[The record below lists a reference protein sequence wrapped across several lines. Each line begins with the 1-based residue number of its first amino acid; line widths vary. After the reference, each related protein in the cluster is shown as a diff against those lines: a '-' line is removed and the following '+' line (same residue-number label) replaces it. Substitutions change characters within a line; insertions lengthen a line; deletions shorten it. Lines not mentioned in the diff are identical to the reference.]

1 MIEVKIK
8 IIKDYDGL
16 KIGDIISAKK
26 EDAEVYIKNGYAEYI
41 IIKTKKKTIKKDKK
55 KTSKKKVKNKPKKKL
70 LTLKQINEEISK
82 AINLNP
88 LEQDEFLEDL
98 SKKSGKRITRL
109 REQLKNN
116 NKEIN
121 KEKSDIKE
129 QEKEANKILSDKDM
143 EKDNISIREKV
154 LSFMHRKE
162 FGQASEVLVEEISK
176 NNYIYTTKV
185 DKASEVYIYK
195 EGIYLPEGEFIIKE
209 QLRKILREDYN
220 EWMAG
225 QVMAKIK
232 MDTGIS
238 SEEFFKEDNFYEV
251 PVMNGILNLKTKEL
265 EEFNHEK
272 IFFSKLPVTYN
283 KEVKCDLIDKFLSDV
298 LSKPEDKLV
307 FYELAG
313 FGLVKDYFLEKACMF
328 VGNGRNG
335 KGKSIELLKR
345 LVGVGNTASVPLSA
359 ITSDSPFVERLWKRY
374 FNLAGDISSKD
385 LKETG
390 MFKQLTGRDP
400 ISANRKYKNIVEFT
414 NYAKMV
420 FACNELPRVYDYSD
434 GFWERWVLL
443 EFPYKFV
450 DEDIYN
456 SEKNK
461 KNLKIKDVNIIDK
474 ITSEEEMSGFL
485 NASLEGLHRCFDNKK
500 FSYTVGTEEVK
511 NKWIRMSD
519 SFMAFCMDCVDGNY
533 ESYVT
538 KKELRNV
545 YKKYCDTHKVG
556 GVSDKAIKA
565 TLQEMFG
572 ASEDRKTI
580 GMNMG
585 QEFVWTGIKLKNVVY

>member
-1 MIEVKIK
+1 MVGIDIDKAMEEHRNRKKKTFVKGVGLVEEEDNLTLTIK
-8 IIKDYDGL
+8 QIDFRLKAIINLTPLEQEEEIDNIVEESGR
-16 KIGDIISAKK
+16 KIASIKK
-26 EDAEVYIKNGYAEYI
+26 QFI
-41 IIKTKKKTIKKDKK
+41 IIKKRK
-55 KTSKKKVKNKPKKKL
+55 
-70 LTLKQINEEISK
+70 
-82 AINLNP
+82 
-88 LEQDEFLEDL
+88 LED
-98 SKKSGKRITRL
+98 KRKL
-109 REQLKNN
+109 
-116 NKEIN
+116 
-121 KEKSDIKE
+121 
-129 QEKEANKILSDKDM
+129 NKILLDDDV
-143 EKDNISIREKV
+143 EKDNVSLREKV
-154 LSFMHRKE
+154 LSLMQRKE
-162 FGQASEVLVEEISK
+162 FGQASELLVDEIAK

-195 EGIYLPEGEFIIKE
+195 EGIYIPEGEFEIKE
-209 QLRKILREDYN
+209 QLRIILKENYS
-220 EWMAG
+220 EWTAS

-251 PVMNGILNLKTKEL
+251 PVMNGILNLKTKVL
-265 EEFNHEK
+265 EEFSHLK

-283 KEVKCDLIDKFLSDV
+283 PEIKCPLIDKFLSDV

-328 VGNGRNG
+328 IGNGRNG

-450 DEDIYN
+450 DEVFYDT
-456 SEKNK
+456 EKNK
-461 KNLKIKDVNIIDK
+461 HNLKIRDINIISK
-474 ITSEEEMSGFL
+474 ITSDEEMSGFL
-485 NASLEGLHRCFDNKK
+485 NAALDGLHRCFKNKK
-500 FSYTVGTEEVK
+500 FSYTIGTEEVK

-519 SFMAFCMDCVDGNY
+519 SFMAFCMDCVDGDY
-533 ESYVT
+533 DSKVT
-538 KKELRNV
+538 KRELRNI
-545 YKKYCDTHKVG
+545 YKKYCDKHKIG
-556 GVSDKAIKA
+556 GVGDKAIKA

-572 ASEDRKTI
+572 ATEDRAT
-580 GMNMG
+580 MG
-585 QEFVWTGIKLKNVVY
+585 GTDASQQFVWTGIKLKNGDDLLI

>member
-1 MIEVKIK
+1 MKVKILK
-8 IIKDYDGL
+8 DYAAGKAGEIIDVDFPNGDEQEYIDNGFIEIIGEIDKVVKNKGDKKKKETNKSKPTLSAKEIIKKL
-16 KIGDIISAKK
+16 EPILIMPPIEQEEALEILVK
-26 EDAEVYIKNGYAEYI
+26 ESGKRMI
-41 IIKTKKKTIKKDKK
+41 IIKRQLSSMKKDKQ
-55 KTSKKKVKNKPKKKL
+55 TEDKN
-70 LTLKQINEEISK
+70 
-82 AINLNP
+82 
-88 LEQDEFLEDL
+88 
-98 SKKSGKRITRL
+98 R
-109 REQLKNN
+109 
-116 NKEIN
+116 
-121 KEKSDIKE
+121 
-129 QEKEANKILSDKDM
+129 NKILTDSDV
-143 EKDNISIREKV
+143 EKDDISIREQV
-154 LSFMHRKE
+154 LSLMQRKE
-162 FGQASEVLVEEISK
+162 FGQASELLVEEIEER
-176 NNYIYTTKV
+176 NHIYTTKV

-195 EGIYLPEGEFIIKE
+195 EGIYMPEGEFEIKE
-209 QLRKILREDYN
+209 QLRIILKENYN

-225 QVMAKIK
+225 QVMSKIK

-238 SEEFFKEDNFYEV
+238 SQEFFKEDSFYEI
-251 PVMNGILNLKTKEL
+251 PVLNGILDLKTKEL
-265 EEFNHEK
+265 SEFDYKK

-283 KEVKCDLIDKFLSDV
+283 PDIKCNLIDKFLSDV

-328 VGNGRNG
+328 IGNGRNG

-420 FACNELPRVYDYSD
+420 FACNDLPRVYDYSD
-434 GFWERWVLL
+434 GFWDRWVLL

-450 DEDIYN
+450 DKSVYD
-456 SEKNK
+456 SEKDK
-461 KNLKIKDVNIIDK
+461 RNLKIRDVSIIDK
-474 ITSEEEMSGFL
+474 ITSEDEMSGFL
-485 NASLEGLHRCFDNKK
+485 NEALNGLHRCFDNGK
-500 FSYTVGTEEVK
+500 FSYTIGTVEVK

-519 SFMAFCMDCVDGNY
+519 SFMAFCMDCVDGDY
-533 ESYVT
+533 EAKIT
-538 KKELRNV
+538 KRELRNV
-545 YKKYCDTHKVG
+545 YKKYCDKHKVTG
-556 GVSDKAIKA
+556 IGDKGIKA

-572 ASEDRKTI
+572 ASEDRAII
-580 GMNMG
+580 GQSMS
-585 QEFVWTGIKLKNVVY
+585 QEHVWTGIKLKDLEEKQYNLEK